1 MGKVENKE
9 KVKPPNKGNVKE
21 ILDSFYGLTE
31 TIELMS
37 ETFKALNARIDMLE
51 GILINHKEHL
61 ERIERTIYK
70 LPEKTEYLQ

>member
-1 MGKVENKE
+1 MKDK
-9 KVKPPNKGNVKE
+9 KTVKE

-31 TIELMS
+31 TLNLMN
-37 ETFKALNARIDMLE
+37 ETFKALNTRIDMLE
-51 GILINHKEHL
+51 SILMNHKEHL